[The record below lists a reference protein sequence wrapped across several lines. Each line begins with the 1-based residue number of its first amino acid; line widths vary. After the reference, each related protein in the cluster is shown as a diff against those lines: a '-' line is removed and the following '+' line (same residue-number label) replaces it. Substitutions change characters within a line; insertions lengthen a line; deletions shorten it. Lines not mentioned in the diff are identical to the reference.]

1 MANIWK
7 KISYLGVSND
17 QPLYWQ
23 KSIILY
29 NQIARILILIIFFTS
44 MIMFFKM
51 NMRIVPTAFLLT
63 LPVMALSLWLNSL
76 GKVNFSI
83 LIISIFFPLFF
94 LFTSVYSKMYSEGVS
109 LIFYIAPRF
118 GIIISIIFPVV
129 ILGFHDIKRAF
140 LSSLGGILVFILFDY
155 VHSIFGINVQNI
167 PYYPKNYLFVIFG
180 LAIVLIF
187 FTFLI
192 FSLQRINNIYE
203 NIVLNQKKDIEK
215 QRDYAE
221 KQHKE
226 IRKQKEQ
233 ITDSIRYARR
243 IQTAMLPSPQYIENI
258 LPEHFIFFKPKDI
271 VSGDFYFFAQK
282 KNLLYIVAAD
292 CTGHGVP
299 GAFMSM
305 LGISFLNAIINS
317 ESKFALQLPFVDD
330 VVDKI
335 NDLRIKEPTAAGV
348 LNSLREMIKKALK
361 QTGNDTEPKDGMDMA
376 LCILDRKKLKM
387 QYAGA
392 HNPLYLFRNK
402 QLIEYKADRMP
413 IGIHIKEKPFTNH
426 EIKLKKED
434 VFYLFSDGF
443 VDQFNG
449 ETGEKYKIRR
459 FKQLLSDIHRL
470 NMSVQKRRLEEE
482 LYQWKKN
489 SEQVDDIL
497 IVGVRI

>member
-7 KISYLGVSND
+7 KISYLGVQDN

-44 MIMFFKM
+44 MLMFFKM

-94 LFTSVYSKMYSEGVS
+94 LFTSVYSKMHGEGIS

-129 ILGFHDIKRAF
+129 ILGFHNIKRAF
-140 LSSLGGILVFILFDY
+140 YSSLGGILVFIFFDY
-155 VHSIFGINVQNI
+155 VHSVFDINVQNI
-167 PYYPKNYLFVIFG
+167 PYYPKNYLFVVFG

-192 FSLQRINNIYE
+192 FSLQKINNIYE
-203 NIVLNQKKDIEK
+203 EIVLNQKKDIEK

-221 KQHKE
+221 EQHKE
-226 IRKQKEQ
+226 ILKQKEQ

-243 IQTAMLPSPQYIENI
+243 IQTAMLPEQHFINNL

-271 VSGDFYFFAQK
+271 VSGDFYFFAK
-282 KNLLYIVAAD
+282 KRNLIYIVAAD

-305 LGISFLNAIINS
+305 LGISFLNAIINA
-317 ESKFALQLPFVDD
+317 EHKFSLQLPFVDD
-330 VVDKI
+330 VLDKVQ
-335 NDLRIKEPTAAGV
+335 DFGAKEQSAADV

-361 QTGNDTEPKDGMDMA
+361 QTGDETEQKDGMDMA
-376 LCILDRKKLKM
+376 LCILDTKKLKM

-392 HNPLYLFRNK
+392 HNPLYLFREK
-402 QLIEYKADRMP
+402 ELVEYKADRMP
-413 IGIHIKEKPFTNH
+413 IGIYIKEKSFSNH
-426 EIKLKKED
+426 EIKLKKGD

-449 ETGEKYKIRR
+449 ATGEKYKTRR
-459 FKQLLSDIHRL
+459 FKQLLSDIHLL
-470 NMSVQKRRLEEE
+470 NMQEQKRRISEE
-482 LYQWKKN
+482 LTIWKKN
-489 SEQVDDIL
+489 TEQVDDIL
-497 IVGVRI
+497 IIGVKI